1 MADFLIAIVLTGIMP
16 LSLYVIALLHP
27 PAASAMAKHTG
38 IVLTVGIVG
47 AIVLNVAFISLVID
61 PCRATTDAH
70 IVTDNL
76 GNFYTTEYKHS
87 GEWCQWVRGTFNR
100 GS

>member
-1 MADFLIAIVLTGIMP
+1 MDILIAIVLTAITP
-16 LSLYVIALLHP
+16 LCLYLIALLHP
-27 PAASAMAKHTG
+27 PTASAMRKHTG
-38 IVLTVGIVG
+38 IVLAVSIVG
-47 AIVLNVAFISLVID
+47 AIVLNVAFTLLAID
-61 PCRATTDAH
+61 RCRATTGPH

>member
-1 MADFLIAIVLTGIMP
+1 MIMERGARP
-16 LSLYVIALLHP
+16 DALPNPKGGKNALVG
-27 PAASAMAKHTG
+27 G
-38 IVLTVGIVG
+38 IVLTVIIVG
-47 AIVLNVAFISLVID
+47 AFILVFEFHDVVVA
-61 PCRATTDAH
+61 PCHATTGPH